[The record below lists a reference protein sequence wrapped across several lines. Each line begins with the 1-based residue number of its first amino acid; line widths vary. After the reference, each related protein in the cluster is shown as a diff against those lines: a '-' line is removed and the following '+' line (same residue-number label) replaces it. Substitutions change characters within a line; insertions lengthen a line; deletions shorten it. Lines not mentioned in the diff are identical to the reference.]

1 MNSNTDHTSL
11 DDKIASLRIENN
23 FVDNRVHSLTRP
35 NISAM
40 DRQLENRSD
49 FDKEL
54 SSDEKIINYEKKL
67 MSLFQNIVD
76 LIDSEAINKELDDV
90 NDSVKNTVADK
101 IERYRSLIEHEI
113 IVIKTEIY
121 HIYKKLTMEVS
132 AHNITKSEL
141 IQSTAQ
147 QNILSQRIDVLAD
160 QNRKLPI
167 ADQWKQVRV
176 GLLVLKGKY
185 QDVLLK
191 VSTLEEENFNLL
203 IEKKSKW
210 SHDEVRVG
218 NEKVYAGNAMVKEK
232 EQCHDGWNIEGISE
246 PKREQEKDSIVSAA
260 LAILRNGEIPVK
272 DSDDPPHVVSL
283 PSPLTDTVRDF
294 GGYHGSQDSK
304 EGSMLLRTIKNIAEQ
319 KNKSRMSLPEK
330 NLLLKGIRKQAR
342 NQTNTLE
349 FTRRW
354 WQKYQRCC
362 QKHLVMM
369 RLSQQIEHNAS
380 NLDTGEKQSKKVRF
394 M

>member
-1 MNSNTDHTSL
+1 
-11 DDKIASLRIENN
+11 
-23 FVDNRVHSLTRP
+23 
-35 NISAM
+35 
-40 DRQLENRSD
+40 
-49 FDKEL
+49 
-54 SSDEKIINYEKKL
+54 

-90 NDSVKNTVADK
+90 NDSVKNTVADE

-121 HIYKKLTMEVS
+121 HIYKKLTMEVL

-176 GLLVLKGKY
+176 GLLALKGKY

-218 NEKVYAGNAMVKEK
+218 NEKVYAANAMVKEK

-260 LAILRNGEIPVK
+260 LAILRNEEIPVK

-304 EGSMLLRTIKNIAEQ
+304 EGSMLLRTINNIAEQ

-380 NLDTGEKQSKKVRF
+380 NLDTGEKQSKKRRF